1 MKALKSIY
9 HVISEYAQKQEAI
22 TARNKE
28 QYEKESEEICEKTK
42 SELLC
47 LRDLMPE
54 MIQIGIDSSLAKTD
68 AKTIVERIK
77 ANAKNRCAIDLLPTG
92 DYFKD
97 TIQNNLFYS
106 PKLVNWQTNNREGYN
121 FVLNYRDRDIEKAN
135 KFMNNLI
142 LNMLIGLPA
151 KSIKL
156 SFVDLSLSGGYDM
169 FTNGLD
175 ESMCNSTVMGA
186 REFDDLLTSLIERM
200 RDALQNYGD
209 VVKYNMKGNSVKIP
223 YEVVVLMNYPKN
235 YNSNLEDLTSLFENG
250 YKGGIYFIVMNNI
263 DVEVDE
269 HYKSL
274 LALEKCYQQ
283 IEVTDFVSKT
293 GLVNATPLSQNVLLT
308 DTLFDYLNK
317 EATRKE
323 ELPPIKADYQS
334 LINKPFELIGEELS
348 VPVGETAEGQK
359 ILFRLSTV
367 GHIHSFILGQSGSGK
382 SVFLHNVITGAIAK
396 YSPEDLHLYLMD
408 FKLGGVEFN
417 RYREEKHVK
426 ALLVDNSDILITLEI
441 LRNINEQM
449 RERGKLLRA
458 YGVSSITDYNKI
470 NPTKRMPRI
479 LVFADECHVMFNPQ
493 GRKNLKQYSE
503 ISDIIIKI
511 AKEGRSQGVH
521 LIFATQTLAQT
532 EISSEILNNVSDH
545 YLLKCVA
552 ADSEKMVR
560 DSSEITGNLTTG
572 HVYYHGRDDDAL
584 FQAYFVPTQEGM
596 SLVDDVKK
604 KTSIFDTGQQF
615 YFVGSQVFRIGED
628 VKNQLTTVSGSFP
641 IAAVGRSIDINQSS
655 VNIPLKDD
663 DAENI
668 MLFGID
674 DENQVTGTSLSIL
687 KSMIISTQER
697 NPDYRFLIMDF
708 LGNPYVAN
716 EVNSL
721 KNEHVTI
728 VPKKEAGNIL
738 HQLCTG
744 IDEHQVQPTALFIL
758 GQERFRDLKF
768 DNEIEVDSDNANVE
782 SDDFGFGSAFT
793 EKSNDTN
800 KYNTYRKAL
809 SYILD
814 YGGEQGVHVVMQ
826 IDKPDR
832 FMFDDYVTGK
842 TVFSKFKHLIMLRS
856 DENAINRLNLND
868 ELALENLSSD
878 PERLRAYYYN
888 EATDTYVLFTPYR

>member
-479 LVFADECHVMFNPQ
+479 LVVADECHVMFNPQ

>member
-1 MKALKSIY
+1 M
-9 HVISEYAQKQEAI
+9 
-22 TARNKE
+22 
-28 QYEKESEEICEKTK
+28 
-42 SELLC
+42 
-47 LRDLMPE
+47 
-54 MIQIGIDSSLAKTD
+54 
-68 AKTIVERIK
+68 
-77 ANAKNRCAIDLLPTG
+77 
-92 DYFKD
+92 
-97 TIQNNLFYS
+97 
-106 PKLVNWQTNNREGYN
+106 
-121 FVLNYRDRDIEKAN
+121 
-135 KFMNNLI
+135 
-142 LNMLIGLPA
+142 
-151 KSIKL
+151 
-156 SFVDLSLSGGYDM
+156 
-169 FTNGLD
+169 
-175 ESMCNSTVMGA
+175 
-186 REFDDLLTSLIERM
+186 
-200 RDALQNYGD
+200 
-209 VVKYNMKGNSVKIP
+209 
-223 YEVVVLMNYPKN
+223 
-235 YNSNLEDLTSLFENG
+235 
-250 YKGGIYFIVMNNI
+250 
-263 DVEVDE
+263 
-269 HYKSL
+269 
-274 LALEKCYQQ
+274 
-283 IEVTDFVSKT
+283 
-293 GLVNATPLSQNVLLT
+293 
-308 DTLFDYLNK
+308 
-317 EATRKE
+317 
-323 ELPPIKADYQS
+323 
-334 LINKPFELIGEELS
+334 INKPFELIGEELS

-479 LVFADECHVMFNPQ
+479 LVVADECHVMFNPQ

>member
-1 MKALKSIY
+1 MKALKTIY
-9 HVISEYAQKQEAI
+9 HIISEFAQQQEAI

-28 QYEKESEEICEKTK
+28 QYDKECEEICEKTK

-54 MIQIGIDSSLAKTD
+54 MIQMGIDSSLTKTD

-77 ANAKNRCAIDLLPTG
+77 ANAKNRCSVDILPTG
-92 DYFKD
+92 KYFKD
-97 TIQNNLFYS
+97 TIQNNVIYS
-106 PKLVNWQTNNREGYN
+106 PKFVNWQTNNREGYN
-121 FVLNYRDRDIEKAN
+121 FVLNYCDRDIEKAN

-209 VVKYNMKGNSVKIP
+209 VVKYNMKANSVKIP

-235 YNSNLEDLTSLFENG
+235 YNSNLEDLSSLFENG
-250 YKGGIYFIVMNNI
+250 YKGGIYFVVMNNK

-274 LALEKCYQQ
+274 LSLEKCYQQ

-334 LINKPFELIGEELS
+334 LINKPFELIDEELS

-367 GHIHSFILGQSGSGK
+367 GHIHSFIIGQSGSGK

-479 LVFADECHVMFNPQ
+479 LVVADECHVMFNPQ

-800 KYNTYRKAL
+800 KFNTYRKAL

-888 EATDTYVLFTPYR
+888 EATDTYVLFTP

>member
-250 YKGGIYFIVMNNI
+250 YKGGIYFVVMNNK

-269 HYKSL
+269 RYKSL

-283 IEVTDFVSKT
+283 IEVTDFVSKK
-293 GLVNATPLSQNVLLT
+293 GLVNATPISQNMLLT

-317 EATRKE
+317 EAT
-323 ELPPIKADYQS
+323 
-334 LINKPFELIGEELS
+334 
-348 VPVGETAEGQK
+348 
-359 ILFRLSTV
+359 
-367 GHIHSFILGQSGSGK
+367 
-382 SVFLHNVITGAIAK
+382 
-396 YSPEDLHLYLMD
+396 
-408 FKLGGVEFN
+408 
-417 RYREEKHVK
+417 
-426 ALLVDNSDILITLEI
+426 
-441 LRNINEQM
+441 
-449 RERGKLLRA
+449 
-458 YGVSSITDYNKI
+458 
-470 NPTKRMPRI
+470 
-479 LVFADECHVMFNPQ
+479 
-493 GRKNLKQYSE
+493 
-503 ISDIIIKI
+503 
-511 AKEGRSQGVH
+511 
-521 LIFATQTLAQT
+521 
-532 EISSEILNNVSDH
+532 
-545 YLLKCVA
+545 
-552 ADSEKMVR
+552 
-560 DSSEITGNLTTG
+560 
-572 HVYYHGRDDDAL
+572 
-584 FQAYFVPTQEGM
+584 
-596 SLVDDVKK
+596 
-604 KTSIFDTGQQF
+604 
-615 YFVGSQVFRIGED
+615 
-628 VKNQLTTVSGSFP
+628 
-641 IAAVGRSIDINQSS
+641 
-655 VNIPLKDD
+655 
-663 DAENI
+663 
-668 MLFGID
+668 
-674 DENQVTGTSLSIL
+674 
-687 KSMIISTQER
+687 
-697 NPDYRFLIMDF
+697 
-708 LGNPYVAN
+708 
-716 EVNSL
+716 
-721 KNEHVTI
+721 
-728 VPKKEAGNIL
+728 
-738 HQLCTG
+738 
-744 IDEHQVQPTALFIL
+744 
-758 GQERFRDLKF
+758 
-768 DNEIEVDSDNANVE
+768 
-782 SDDFGFGSAFT
+782 
-793 EKSNDTN
+793 
-800 KYNTYRKAL
+800 
-809 SYILD
+809 
-814 YGGEQGVHVVMQ
+814 
-826 IDKPDR
+826 
-832 FMFDDYVTGK
+832 
-842 TVFSKFKHLIMLRS
+842 
-856 DENAINRLNLND
+856 
-868 ELALENLSSD
+868 
-878 PERLRAYYYN
+878 
-888 EATDTYVLFTPYR
+888 